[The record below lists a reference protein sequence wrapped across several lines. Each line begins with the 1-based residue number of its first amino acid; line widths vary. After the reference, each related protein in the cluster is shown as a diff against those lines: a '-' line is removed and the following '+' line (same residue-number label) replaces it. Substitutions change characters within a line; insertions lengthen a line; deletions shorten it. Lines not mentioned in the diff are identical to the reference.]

1 MKYTFK
7 TTLEYV
13 SLSGAKLQ
21 GFELGDGTI
30 EYRASMGR
38 GLKELAP
45 FFGKTGAVRVTF
57 EADEPA
63 AVGASHGASAP
74 ASASKPVQDERLCL
88 CPATSEYD
96 PPCPAHGVLGIGVT
110 GRATATAPPIVDGR
124 PSCCEKAASH
134 RIEVP
139 LISEDGFWTVAP
151 SNSANTF
158 EVVVFCPFCGA
169 RLPEVPR

>member
-1 MKYTFK
+1 MKFTVK
-7 TTLEYV
+7 TTLNSV
-13 SLSGAKLQ
+13 SFAGATLSDEALG
-21 GFELGDGTI
+21 GFAI
-30 EYRASMGR
+30 ECKTQTGRYMG
-38 GLKELAP
+38 ELAP
-45 FFGKTGAVRVTF
+45 FFGKAGAVRITF

-63 AVGASHGASAP
+63 ERTVGASLRTLRDASAL
-74 ASASKPVQDERLCL
+74 ASIPKVVHD
-88 CPATSEYD
+88 D